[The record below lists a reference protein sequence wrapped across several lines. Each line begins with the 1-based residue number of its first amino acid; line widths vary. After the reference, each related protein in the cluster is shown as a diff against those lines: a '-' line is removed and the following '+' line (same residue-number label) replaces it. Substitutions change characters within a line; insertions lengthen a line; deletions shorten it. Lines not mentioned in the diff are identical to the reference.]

1 MDLDLNDKSVIVTGG
16 ASNIGRA
23 IVLGFAAEGAK
34 ITIADLDTAAGE
46 KVAALALKQ
55 GASAARVV
63 KTDVT
68 DLASVQNLF
77 REANDQH
84 GGIHCLVNNV
94 GWDKLMFFTQT
105 TPDLWQK
112 LIAINYV
119 GVLKDRKSTPLNST
133 H

>member
-1 MDLDLNDKSVIVTGG
+1 MDLDLKDKSVIVTGG

-23 IVLGFAAEGAK
+23 IVLGFAAAGAK

-46 KVAALALKQ
+46 KVAALALQQ

-112 LIAINYV
+112 LIA
-119 GVLKDRKSTPLNST
+119 
-133 H
+133 